1 MSPQTTDRERVR
13 IGVLLAG
20 GESRRMGRDK
30 RGLRLGGETL
40 LQRNLAFLG
49 GVFPVVG
56 LSVRS
61 AEQAPD
67 DLPDGVV
74 VIPDEVPGSPLA
86 GLASILG
93 RFDEPVF
100 AMAADLIAPEPE
112 AVGRVLAAF
121 DGVDVALPVAEDHLE
136 PLHAVYGPGCLPHMR
151 QLLAAGAHS
160 ILDLFP
166 LVRVA
171 RVPFADTTPFFN
183 VNTPAD
189 WVEAQ
194 RRLGGGAEP
203 APDDRPAQRA
213 GGPVVLG
220 VVGRPNSGKTTL
232 IEKLIPEF
240 TRRGLRVGAVKR
252 VARFDIDMPGKDS
265 WRHGQAGAD
274 AYTVASA
281 SKLAFVARSEDGGR
295 ASRRSSPATSPATTS
310 SSARATGGR
319 RPTSWRSSA
328 RAPATNRPCASPAS
342 RWRSSPTPASPT
354 STASG
359 STTTRRSHDSSS
371 SASVSRR
378 ASSVRRGRRA
388 ESTRRSP

>member
-1 MSPQTTDRERVR
+1 M
-13 IGVLLAG
+13 
-20 GESRRMGRDK
+20 
-30 RGLRLGGETL
+30 
-40 LQRNLAFLG
+40 
-49 GVFPVVG
+49 VG

-93 RFDEPVF
+93 RFGEPVF
-100 AMAADLIAPEPE
+100 AMAADLIAPEHE

-194 RRLGGGAEP
+194 RRLGGGAG
-203 APDDRPAQRA
+203 AGAGRPAGAARRRA
-213 GGPVVLG
+213 G
-220 VVGRPNSGKTTL
+220 RP
-232 IEKLIPEF
+232 
-240 TRRGLRVGAVKR
+240 RRRR
-252 VARFDIDMPGKDS
+252 PART
-265 WRHGQAGAD
+265 A
-274 AYTVASA
+274 
-281 SKLAFVARSEDGGR
+281 AR
-295 ASRRSSPATSPATTS
+295 RRSS
-310 SSARATGGR
+310 
-319 RPTSWRSSA
+319 RS
-328 RAPATNRPCASPAS
+328 
-342 RWRSSPTPASPT
+342 
-354 STASG
+354 
-359 STTTRRSHDSSS
+359 
-371 SASVSRR
+371 
-378 ASSVRRGRRA
+378 
-388 ESTRRSP
+388 

>member
-1 MSPQTTDRERVR
+1 MRPHQTDRDPVR

-20 GESRRMGRDK
+20 GESRRMGSDK
-30 RGLRLGGETL
+30 RELRLGGETL
-40 LQRNLAFLG
+40 LRRNLGFLS
-49 GVFPVVG
+49 GVFPVLG

-61 AEQAPD
+61 AAQAPAG
-67 DLPDGVV
+67 LPADVV
-74 VIPDEVPGSPLA
+74 VIPDEVPGSPLG

-100 AMAADLIAPEPE
+100 AMAADLIAPERA
-112 AVGRVLAAF
+112 AVTRVLDAF
-121 DGVDVALPVAEDHLE
+121 AGVDVALPVAEDHLE
-136 PLHAVYGPGCLPHMR
+136 PLHAVYGPGCLPHM
-151 QLLAAGAHS
+151 QALLAAGAHS

-171 RVPFADTTPFFN
+171 RVPFADTAPFFN

-203 APDDRPAQRA
+203 APDERPAQDA

-232 IEKLIPEF
+232 IERLIPEF

-252 VARFDIDMPGKDS
+252 VAKFDIDMPGKDS
-265 WRHGQAGAD
+265 WRHGQAGAA

-281 SKLAFVARSEDGGR
+281 SKLAFVAQREEEASLDEIVARYFGGYDVVVCEGY
-295 ASRRSSPATSPATTS
+295 RRE
-310 SSARATGGR
+310 
-319 RPTSWRSSA
+319 
-328 RAPATNRPCASPAS
+328 APAVVEVFRAGAGYESTVCEPGEPLALVTDAGLAHEHRFGLDDGAALAAFLVE
-342 RWRSSPTPASPT
+342 RLGI
-354 STASG
+354 TAS
-359 STTTRRSHDSSS
+359 
-371 SASVSRR
+371 A
-378 ASSVRRGRRA
+378 
-388 ESTRRSP
+388 

>member
-1 MSPQTTDRERVR
+1 MGPHETDREPVR

-30 RGLRLGGETL
+30 RELRLDGETL

-49 GVFPVVG
+49 GMFPVVG

-61 AEQAPD
+61 AGQAPAE
-67 DLPDGVV
+67 LPAGVV

-100 AMAADLIAPEPE
+100 AMAADLIAPEPL
-112 AVGRVLAAF
+112 AVGRVLDAF
-121 DGVDVALPVAEDHLE
+121 EGVDVALPVAEDHLE
-136 PLHAVYGPGCLPHMR
+136 PLHAVYGPGCLPHM
-151 QLLAAGAHS
+151 QALLAAGAHS

-171 RVPFADTTPFFN
+171 RVPFADTAPFFN

-203 APDDRPAQRA
+203 APEDRPARTA
-213 GGPVVLG
+213 GGPVILG
-220 VVGRPNSGKTTL
+220 VVGRPDSGKTTL

-252 VARFDIDMPGKDS
+252 VAKFDIDMPGKDS

-281 SKLAFVARSEDGGR
+281 SKLAFVARRDQEASLEEIVARYFGGYDVVVCEGYRREAPDVVEVFR
-295 ASRRSSPATSPATTS
+295 AGAGYESAVCEPGEPLALVTDAGFAHEHRFALDDSAALAAFLVERLGLT
-310 SSARATGGR
+310 ARA
-319 RPTSWRSSA
+319 
-328 RAPATNRPCASPAS
+328 
-342 RWRSSPTPASPT
+342 
-354 STASG
+354 
-359 STTTRRSHDSSS
+359 
-371 SASVSRR
+371 
-378 ASSVRRGRRA
+378 
-388 ESTRRSP
+388 

>member
-1 MSPQTTDRERVR
+1 MSPHETDREPVR

-30 RGLRLGGETL
+30 RELRLGGETL

-49 GVFPVVG
+49 GMFPVVG

-61 AEQAPD
+61 ADQAPA
-67 DLPDGVV
+67 DLPAGIV

-100 AMAADLIAPEPE
+100 AMAADLIAPELA
-112 AVGRVLAAF
+112 AVGRVLDAF
-121 DGVDVALPVAEDHLE
+121 VGVDVALPVAEDHLE
-136 PLHAVYGPGCLPHMR
+136 PLHAVYGPGCLPHM
-151 QLLAAGAHS
+151 QALLAAGAHS

-194 RRLGGGAEP
+194 RRLA
-203 APDDRPAQRA
+203 AARSRRADDRPARTA
-213 GGPVVLG
+213 GGPVILG

-252 VARFDIDMPGKDS
+252 VAKFDIDMPGKDS

-281 SKLAFVARSEDGGR
+281 SKLAFVARRDEEASLEEIVARYFGGYDVVVCEGYRREAPDVVEVFRAGAGYESAVCEPGEPLALVTDAGLAHEHRFALDDGAGLAR
-295 ASRRSSPATSPATTS
+295 FLVERLGLT
-310 SSARATGGR
+310 ARA
-319 RPTSWRSSA
+319 
-328 RAPATNRPCASPAS
+328 
-342 RWRSSPTPASPT
+342 
-354 STASG
+354 
-359 STTTRRSHDSSS
+359 
-371 SASVSRR
+371 
-378 ASSVRRGRRA
+378 
-388 ESTRRSP
+388 

>member
-1 MSPQTTDRERVR
+1 MSPRQTHPEPVR

-40 LQRNLAFLG
+40 LQRNLAFLSG
-49 GVFPVVG
+49 LFPLVG

-61 AEQAPD
+61 ADQAPE
-67 DLPDGVV
+67 DLPEDVV

-100 AMAADLIAPEPE
+100 AMAADLIAPEPD

-121 DGVDVALPVAEDHLE
+121 DRVDVALPVADDHLE

-151 QLLAAGAHS
+151 RLLAAGAHS

-171 RVPFADTTPFFN
+171 RVPFADTAPFFN

-189 WVEAQ
+189 WIEAQ
-194 RRLGGGAEP
+194 RRLAGGAEP
-203 APDDRPAQRA
+203 APGGRAAQTA

-220 VVGRPNSGKTTL
+220 VVGRPDSGKTTL

-252 VARFDIDMPGKDS
+252 VARLDIDMPGKDS
-265 WRHGQAGAD
+265 WRHGQAGAA

-281 SKLAFVARSEDGGR
+281 SKLAFIARRDQEASLDEIVAHYFGGYDVVVCEGYRREAPDVVEVFR
-295 ASRRSSPATSPATTS
+295 AGA
-310 SSARATGGR
+310 GY
-319 RPTSWRSSA
+319 
-328 RAPATNRPCASPAS
+328 
-342 RWRSSPTPASPT
+342 
-354 STASG
+354 
-359 STTTRRSHDSSS
+359 
-371 SASVSRR
+371 
-378 ASSVRRGRRA
+378 
-388 ESTRRSP
+388 ESTVCEPGEPLALVTDAGLAHEHRFGLDDGAGLARFLVERLGLQARV

>member
-1 MSPQTTDRERVR
+1 MGPQQTDREHVR
-13 IGVLLAG
+13 IGILLAG

-30 RGLRLGGETL
+30 RGLRLGDETL
-40 LQRNLAFLG
+40 LARNLAFLRG
-49 GVFPVVG
+49 LFPVTG

-61 AEQAPD
+61 ALQAPA
-67 DLPDGVV
+67 DLPEGVV

-86 GLASILG
+86 GLASTLG

-100 AMAADLIAPEPE
+100 AMAADLIAPELG
-112 AVGRVLAAF
+112 AVGRVLDAF

-151 QLLAAGAHS
+151 RLLAAGAHR
-160 ILDLFP
+160 ILDVFP

-171 RVPFADTTPFFN
+171 RVPFADAAPFFN

-203 APDDRPAQRA
+203 SPDERPARNDD
-213 GGPVVLG
+213 GPVVLG
-220 VVGRPNSGKTTL
+220 IVGRPDSGKTTL

-252 VARFDIDMPGKDS
+252 VARFDIDTPGKDS
-265 WRHGQAGAD
+265 WRHGQAGAA

-281 SKLAFVARSEDGGR
+281 SKLAFIARRDEEATLGEIVARYFGGYDVVVCEGYRREAPDVVEVFRAAAGYESMVCEPGEPLALVTDAGLAHRHRFGLDDGDALAAFLVARLGL
-295 ASRRSSPATSPATTS
+295 A
-310 SSARATGGR
+310 ARA
-319 RPTSWRSSA
+319 
-328 RAPATNRPCASPAS
+328 
-342 RWRSSPTPASPT
+342 
-354 STASG
+354 
-359 STTTRRSHDSSS
+359 
-371 SASVSRR
+371 
-378 ASSVRRGRRA
+378 
-388 ESTRRSP
+388 

>member
-1 MSPQTTDRERVR
+1 MGPQTTDRERVR

-30 RGLRLGGETL
+30 RELRLGGETL
-40 LQRNLAFLG
+40 LRRNLAFLG
-49 GVFPVVG
+49 GIFPVVG

-86 GLASILG
+86 GLASVLG

-100 AMAADLIAPEPE
+100 AMAADLIAPEPD

-121 DGVDVALPVAEDHLE
+121 AGVDVALPVAEDHLE
-136 PLHAVYGPGCLPHMR
+136 PLHAVYGPGCRQHMR
-151 QLLAAGAHS
+151 RLLAAGAHS

-194 RRLGGGAEP
+194 RRLGGDAAP
-203 APDDRPAQRA
+203 AADARPAQPT

-232 IEKLIPEF
+232 IEKLIPRF

-252 VARFDIDMPGKDS
+252 VARFDIDVPGKDS

-281 SKLAFVARSEDGGR
+281 TKLAFVARSDGEASLADIVARYFGDHDVVVCEGYRREAPDVVEVFR
-295 ASRRSSPATSPATTS
+295 AGAGYEATVCEPGEPLALVTDAGLAHDHRFGLDDDEAL
-310 SSARATGGR
+310 ARFLVERLGL
-319 RPTSWRSSA
+319 
-328 RAPATNRPCASPAS
+328 
-342 RWRSSPTPASPT
+342 TPH
-354 STASG
+354 G
-359 STTTRRSHDSSS
+359 
-371 SASVSRR
+371 
-378 ASSVRRGRRA
+378 
-388 ESTRRSP
+388 

>member
-1 MSPQTTDRERVR
+1 MDPQTTDPERVR

-30 RGLRLGGETL
+30 RELRLGGETL

-100 AMAADLIAPEPE
+100 AMAADLIAPEPD

-194 RRLGGGAEP
+194 RRLGGGAG
-203 APDDRPAQRA
+203 AGAGRPAGAAPPA
-213 GGPVVLG
+213 G
-220 VVGRPNSGKTTL
+220 R
-232 IEKLIPEF
+232 
-240 TRRGLRVGAVKR
+240 
-252 VARFDIDMPGKDS
+252 
-265 WRHGQAGAD
+265 
-274 AYTVASA
+274 
-281 SKLAFVARSEDGGR
+281 
-295 ASRRSSPATSPATTS
+295 
-310 SSARATGGR
+310 
-319 RPTSWRSSA
+319 
-328 RAPATNRPCASPAS
+328 
-342 RWRSSPTPASPT
+342 
-354 STASG
+354 
-359 STTTRRSHDSSS
+359 SS
-371 SASVSRR
+371 SASSAGPTAAR
-378 ASSVRRGRRA
+378 
-388 ESTRRSP
+388 RRSSRS

>member
-1 MSPQTTDRERVR
+1 MSPQTTHPESVR

-30 RGLRLGGETL
+30 RELRLGGETL

-56 LSVRS
+56 LSVRTP
-61 AEQAPD
+61 EQAPD
-67 DLPDGVV
+67 DLPEGVV
-74 VIPDEVPGSPLA
+74 VIPDDAPGSPLA

-121 DGVDVALPVAEDHLE
+121 DDVDVALPVAEDHLE
-136 PLHAVYGPGCLPHMR
+136 PLHAVYGPGCRPHMR
-151 QLLAAGAHS
+151 RLLAAGAHS

-194 RRLGGGAEP
+194 RRIGGGSQP
-203 APDDRPAQRA
+203 APEERPGQLE

-220 VVGRPNSGKTTL
+220 VVGRPDSGKTTL

-281 SKLAFVARSEDGGR
+281 SKLAFVARSRDE
-295 ASRRSSPATSPATTS
+295 ASLEEIVTQYFA
-310 SSARATGGR
+310 GYDVVV
-319 RPTSWRSSA
+319 WE
-328 RAPATNRPCASPAS
+328 
-342 RWRSSPTPASPT
+342 
-354 STASG
+354 
-359 STTTRRSHDSSS
+359 
-371 SASVSRR
+371 V
-378 ASSVRRGRRA
+378 
-388 ESTRRSP
+388 

>member
-1 MSPQTTDRERVR
+1 MNPQTTDREPVR

-30 RGLRLGGETL
+30 RGLRLGGSTL
-40 LQRNLAFLG
+40 LQRNLAFLQHL
-49 GVFPVVG
+49 FPVVG
-56 LSVRS
+56 LSVRT
-61 AEQAPD
+61 AEQAPE
-67 DLPDGVV
+67 DLPAGVI

-93 RFDEPVF
+93 RLDAPVF

-112 AVGRVLAAF
+112 AVGRVLHAF

-151 QLLAAGAHS
+151 RLLAAGAHS

-171 RVPFADTTPFFN
+171 RVSFTDTAPFFN

-203 APDDRPAQRA
+203 APDDRPARTT
-213 GGPVVLG
+213 GRPVILG

-240 TRRGLRVGAVKR
+240 TRRSLRVGAVKR
-252 VARFDIDMPGKDS
+252 VAKFDIDMPGKDS

-281 SKLAFVARSEDGGR
+281 SKLAFVTRLADEASLEEIVARYFAGYDVVVCEGY
-295 ASRRSSPATSPATTS
+295 RREAPDVIEIFRSGAGYESTVCEPGEPLAFVTDAGLAHEHVFGLDD
-310 SSARATGGR
+310 SAGLAGFIVERLGL
-319 RPTSWRSSA
+319 
-328 RAPATNRPCASPAS
+328 
-342 RWRSSPTPASPT
+342 
-354 STASG
+354 
-359 STTTRRSHDSSS
+359 TTR
-371 SASVSRR
+371 AQL
-378 ASSVRRGRRA
+378 
-388 ESTRRSP
+388 